1 MLLDLELEG
10 LSGYDF
16 LVKNKKLILD
26 EQKIKVVFITGN
38 ISSNFIR
45 DAFRLGVKDI
55 IKKPYAIEELILK
68 TDLFINDKDVEDML
82 KYPHS
87 ICTNLNR
94 NLFH

>member
-16 LVKNKKLILD
+16 FSKKKKLILD

-55 IKKPYAIEELILK
+55 IKSL
-68 TDLFINDKDVEDML
+68 MQ
-82 KYPHS
+82 
-87 ICTNLNR
+87 
-94 NLFH
+94 